1 MLDMIPGDARSVDMT
16 QYLLEHSY
24 YFCVNRPITSHVAK
38 RSGLID
44 DEDSNKHSSS
54 HGHGNRE
61 KVPESSNGHIVEI
74 ESPRGQPFRE
84 QLPKVQSVGDLMRF
98 MRSNDYLSHPSPGGP
113 GSNRFG
119 TFTGADEKS
128 SPINYPACR
137 YDLIQATASRRFY
150 GTIDAKITSTELI
163 QLGATLAVN
172 GPMAQSPNIPPFG
185 FEKKPWVNPYTIRD
199 DQKYDDEDAIPEP
212 KHVGTPDVFS
222 FDWVVLRPA
231 APIRTATGFD

>member
-1 MLDMIPGDARSVDMT
+1 MREGKKIFSFREIEFGTFWSFGDLFSVCVCVDMT

-98 MRSNDYLSHPSPGGP
+98 MRSNDYLSHPSPGDP
-113 GSNRFG
+113 VR
-119 TFTGADEKS
+119 TGLEHSLAQMR
-128 SPINYPACR
+128 NQVQ
-137 YDLIQATASRRFY
+137 LIILHA
-150 GTIDAKITSTELI
+150 GMI
-163 QLGATLAVN
+163 
-172 GPMAQSPNIPPFG
+172 
-185 FEKKPWVNPYTIRD
+185 
-199 DQKYDDEDAIPEP
+199 
-212 KHVGTPDVFS
+212 
-222 FDWVVLRPA
+222 
-231 APIRTATGFD
+231 